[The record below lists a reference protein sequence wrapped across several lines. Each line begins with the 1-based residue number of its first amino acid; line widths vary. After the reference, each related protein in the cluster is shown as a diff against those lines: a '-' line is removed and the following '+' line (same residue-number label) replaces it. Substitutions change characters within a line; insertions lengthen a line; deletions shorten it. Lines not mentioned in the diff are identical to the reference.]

1 LGYKQASKERARYNS
16 LFGQGV
22 IQARGTLCAGRSS
35 YYLLGVELGLDEPA
49 GFFGA
54 SLCLGV
60 GVAEGELPLAP
71 DGLEL
76 PEAADPPPE
85 GDLFASRSQP
95 EIRAPLR
102 ANTAAAAN
110 AVNFMLTSMGCV
122 P

>member
-1 LGYKQASKERARYNS
+1 
-16 LFGQGV
+16 
-22 IQARGTLCAGRSS
+22 
-35 YYLLGVELGLDEPA
+35 LLGGELGLLLEPA
-49 GFFGA
+49 GFFAG

-76 PEAADPPPE
+76 PDAADPPPE

-102 ANTAAAAN
+102 ANTAAATN
-110 AVNFMLTSMGCV
+110 AVNFMLTSMGLYSKRHASNG